1 LRSPPRRNCGPS
13 PLTSARSSTS
23 PSPTP
28 SSTTRSTA
36 PPCSVP
42 TRPAT
47 SAPLPPVLPGN
58 PHRAG
63 PHPDQRRRARPIPG
77 PGRRGAGA
85 THRIEIAEDPHPH
98 PRQDRRSVIPHRP
111 ALPVAP
117 ADTIVRDFPL
127 TTESFNLSYAGNDL
141 WPARQVARARWE
153 VASAAFA
160 VTTHPGSRAR
170 R

>member
-1 LRSPPRRNCGPS
+1 VLAAIQTSGDVLARFLVRADEAQAPHTGSRSPRTRTLTRAKIVDPS
-13 PLTSARSSTS
+13 FLT
-23 PSPTP
+23 
-28 SSTTRSTA
+28 
-36 PPCSVP
+36 
-42 TRPAT
+42 
-47 SAPLPPVLPGN
+47 
-58 PHRAG
+58 
-63 PHPDQRRRARPIPG
+63 
-77 PGRRGAGA
+77 GRRC
-85 THRIEIAEDPHPH
+85 
-98 PRQDRRSVIPHRP
+98 RSPQ
-111 ALPVAP
+111 PVAP